1 MHVHLHIL
9 QVKFDSRLKLN
20 FICFWLIIIK
30 CNKYREK
37 KLKTNPQKIYI
48 FVGALAYLSQWG
60 IVMRLPWTSLFS
72 NMAEIDSAPRLNVG
86 NHDKKSASV
95 TGKVMS
101 RQILTRFDPDKK
113 SAVLGQKIG

>member
-37 KLKTNPQKIYI
+37 KLKTNPQKKYI
-48 FVGALAYLSQWG
+48 YLSGLSHTSANEELSWDSREQASFQTWQ
-60 IVMRLPWTSLFS
+60 RLTQPQ
-72 NMAEIDSAPRLNVG
+72 D
-86 NHDKKSASV
+86 
-95 TGKVMS
+95 
-101 RQILTRFDPDKK
+101 
-113 SAVLGQKIG
+113 

>member
-1 MHVHLHIL
+1 
-9 QVKFDSRLKLN
+9 
-20 FICFWLIIIK
+20 
-30 CNKYREK
+30 
-37 KLKTNPQKIYI
+37 
-48 FVGALAYLSQWG
+48 
-60 IVMRLPWTSLFS
+60 
-72 NMAEIDSAPRLNVG
+72 MAEIDSAPRLNVG